1 MAGSGS
7 LGGMGQSVSN
17 MLSGQG
23 GQPDSQMGP
32 YVSGGQ
38 PSQYPSPQYITN
50 QQDQMIRQ
58 GFGRMGLA
66 GVGTGEGQINPMMYD
81 RMATGFASGQ
91 ISPYNFQDQLYN
103 VAQTMSATPAT
114 TPTPAP
120 TAAPKT
126 PATTTNS
133 YYNPFNPLN
142 YQSPVSYGTQ
152 AQTKSSSSNKNAAS
166 TDDITPASAASQT
179 PLNRMQDL
187 ALSQIS
193 GARPSGER
201 QFYQPVYQGQY
212 QNYASPMTAF
222 NVASYGTNPYMAQD
236 IMNRGYQQF
245 YVPPPVFN
253 VPNPAYVAPTPIN
266 VTRNISTRS
275 IPGSASRGIAGL
287 SGLTVG
293 AGRK

>member
-1 MAGSGS
+1 V
-7 LGGMGQSVSN
+7 Q
-17 MLSGQG
+17 
-23 GQPDSQMGP
+23 
-32 YVSGGQ
+32 
-38 PSQYPSPQYITN
+38 
-50 QQDQMIRQ
+50 
-58 GFGRMGLA
+58 
-66 GVGTGEGQINPMMYD
+66 
-81 RMATGFASGQ
+81 
-91 ISPYNFQDQLYN
+91 
-103 VAQTMSATPAT
+103 
-114 TPTPAP
+114 
-120 TAAPKT
+120 AAPKSS
-126 PATTTNS
+126 ANTT
-133 YYNPFNPLN
+133 
-142 YQSPVSYGTQ
+142 
-152 AQTKSSSSNKNAAS
+152 AAS
-166 TDDITPASAASQT
+166 TDNTTPASAANQT
-179 PLNRMQDL
+179 YINRMQDL

-245 YVPPPVFN
+245 YAPPPVFN

>member
-1 MAGSGS
+1 MAGGGS
-7 LGGMGQSVSN
+7 LGGMGQSTSN

-23 GQPDSQMGP
+23 GQQSSQMGP
-32 YVSGGQ
+32 FVPGSQ

-66 GVGTGEGQINPMMYD
+66 GVGTGEGQINPTMYD

-103 VAQTMSATPAT
+103 AAQTMSATPAT

-120 TAAPKT
+120 TAAPRT
-126 PATTTNS
+126 SAATNPANS
-133 YYNPFNPLN
+133 YYNPFQ
-142 YQSPVSYGTQ
+142 QSSYISTQ
-152 AQTKSSSSNKNAAS
+152 VQAAPKSSSNKSAAS
-166 TDDITPASAASQT
+166 TDDITPASAANQT
-179 PLNRMQDL
+179 YVNRMQDL

-245 YVPPPVFN
+245 YAPPPVFN
-253 VPNPAYVAPTPIN
+253 VPNPAYVAPTPITT
-266 VTRNISTRS
+266 TRNISTRS
-275 IPGSASRGIAGL
+275 VPGSASRGIAGL